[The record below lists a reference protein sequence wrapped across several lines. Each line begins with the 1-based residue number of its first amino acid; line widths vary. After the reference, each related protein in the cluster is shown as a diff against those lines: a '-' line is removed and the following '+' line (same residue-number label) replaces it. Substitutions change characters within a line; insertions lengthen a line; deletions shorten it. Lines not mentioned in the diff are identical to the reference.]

1 MEGKYDERVCIC
13 ALNRIFGFKPRIA
26 LALIGHKGS
35 ASSVFSMDREELES
49 VIGPYSGF
57 RDSINGKAIETAEK
71 ELEFLNKKNYGFIGI
86 NDKRYP
92 SLLKE
97 CDDPPL
103 GLYTR
108 SSSDLETVFDARPAI
123 AIVGTRDISPYGK
136 EWCRRLVATLARTER
151 KPLIVSGL
159 ALGTDITAQYQALE
173 SGLPTLSV
181 MATGIESTYPRQNEA
196 AAERIASTPGCALIT
211 DYPTGTVPLAI
222 NFLRRNRIIAGMSL
236 ATILIESKAKG
247 GGMMTARL
255 AFSYN
260 RDVYALPGR
269 IDDQRSQGCN
279 QLIREKIAEPITD
292 LDDLVDRLGLKS
304 DRSERQENVVKDMEI
319 FYKGKVP
326 DDELADMVLVLKTIR
341 NSKGINLEEI
351 CSLIGK
357 PYGKVAECTGIME
370 SDGIISV
377 DLLQRCTINLKNM

>member
-1 MEGKYDERVCIC
+1 
-13 ALNRIFGFKPRIA
+13 
-26 LALIGHKGS
+26 
-35 ASSVFSMDREELES
+35 MDREELES

-86 NDKRYP
+86 NEKGYP

-136 EWCRRLVATLARTER
+136 EWCRRLVATLAKAER

-159 ALGTDITAQYQALE
+159 ALGTDITAQSQALE

-196 AAERIASTPGCALIT
+196 AAERIANTSGCALIT

-304 DRSERQENVVKDMEI
+304 HRSERQENVVKDMEI

-326 DDELADMVLVLKTIR
+326 DDELADMVLVLKAIR
-341 NSKGINLEEI
+341 NNKGINLEEI
-351 CSLIGK
+351 CSSVGK
-357 PYGKVAECTGIME
+357 PYGKVAECTGILE

>member
-86 NDKRYP
+86 NEKGYP

-136 EWCRRLVATLARTER
+136 EWCRRLVATLAKAER

-159 ALGTDITAQYQALE
+159 ALGTDITAQSQALE

-196 AAERIASTPGCALIT
+196 AAEKIANTSGCALIT

-292 LDDLVDRLGLKS
+292 LDDLVDRLGLTS